1 MSRRLRS
8 VSLGLLLVAA
18 LGVSAQQQ
26 LNARPIQATTAQGQ
40 DKKETQGNPSTKV
53 WVNTKSHVYH
63 CPGTRYYG
71 NTKNGEYMTQADA
84 QKAGNRPAYGKYCS

>member
-1 MSRRLRS
+1 MLRRLRS
-8 VSLGLLLVAA
+8 VSLGLLLVAV
-18 LGVSAQQQ
+18 LGVSARQQ
-26 LNARPIQATTAQGQ
+26 LNARPIQVATAQGQ

-71 NTKNGEYMTQADA
+71 NTFK
-84 QKAGNRPAYGKYCS
+84 P